1 MNYKL
6 SSPVGTN
13 LRHKPLAKAVRAKL
27 ARCRILG
34 LGSHIPEE
42 NLTNE
47 RLAGEYGL
55 TEEWIESR
63 TGIKNRSILPEG
75 QDTSD
80 MGAAAARRAI
90 SAAGIDP
97 AEITHLLLGTCS
109 PDGLVPNT
117 ACTVERKLG
126 LSRLVAFDF
135 NVACSGFLYG
145 LYLSAAILALEPKAK
160 ILLVAAEAMSRL
172 CSANNC
178 NVRVLFG
185 DGAGAAIVGGSSAVP
200 GRGLALEDICI
211 TSDGG
216 PGELLT
222 ANGGGS
228 RSNFRPGDV
237 VGEDYFLRMQGK
249 EVFRHAVRDMVEAAR
264 TLLERNDLR
273 AGDVDLFV
281 PHQANGRII
290 AAVAEQLD
298 FPLTRVLTTLDNTG
312 NTSAA
317 SIPIALAEA
326 GRRGLLAPGRRVL
339 MTAFG
344 AGFTWGAALIRT

>member
-1 MNYKL
+1 MNYQL
-6 SSPVGTN
+6 GSSIGPIK
-13 LRHKPLAKAVRAKL
+13 RPKPLSKAVRAKL

-34 LGSHIPEE
+34 LGSHIPEDS
-42 NLTNE
+42 LTNA
-47 RLAGEYGL
+47 RLAAEYGL
-55 TEEWIESR
+55 NEEWIESR
-63 TGIKNRSILPEG
+63 TGIKRRSILPNG

-90 SAAGIDP
+90 SDSGIDP
-97 AEITHLLLGTCS
+97 AEITHLLLGSCS

-117 ACTVERKLG
+117 ACTIERKLN

-145 LYLSAAILALEPKAK
+145 LYLSAAILALEPRAK

-172 CSANNC
+172 CSVNNRD
-178 NVRVLFG
+178 VRVLFG
-185 DGAGAAIVGGSSAVP
+185 DGAGAAVVGSGA
-200 GRGLALEDICI
+200 GTGAGLALEDICV

-228 RSNFRPGDV
+228 RSSFRPGDV
-237 VGEDYFLRMQGK
+237 VGEDYFLCMQGK

-264 TLLERNDLR
+264 TLLERNDLCVR
-273 AGDVDLFV
+273 DVDLFV

-298 FPLTRVLTTLDNTG
+298 FPLTRVMTTLENTG

-317 SIPIALAEA
+317 SIPMALAEA
-326 GRRGLLAPGRRVL
+326 GRRGMLTPGRRIL

>member
-6 SSPVGTN
+6 SSPAWPSESP
-13 LRHKPLAKAVRAKL
+13 RPLPKAVRAKL

-34 LGSHIPEE
+34 LGAHIPEGS
-42 NLTNE
+42 LTNAQ
-47 RLAGEYGL
+47 LAREYGL

-63 TGIKNRSILPEG
+63 TGIKSRSILPAG

-80 MGAAAARRAI
+80 MGAAAAARAL
-90 SAAGIDP
+90 ADAGVDP
-97 AEITHLLLGTCS
+97 ATITHLLLGSCA

-160 ILLVAAEAMSRL
+160 ILLVCAEAMSRL
-172 CSANNC
+172 CSANNRD
-178 NVRVLFG
+178 VRVLFG
-185 DGAGAAIVGGSSAVP
+185 DGAGAAVVGAGTGTGA
-200 GRGLALEDICI
+200 GLALEDICI

-222 ANGGGS
+222 AHGGGS
-228 RSNFRPGDV
+228 RSSFNPGDP

-249 EVFRHAVRDMVEAAR
+249 EVFRHAVRDMAEAAR
-264 TLLERNDLR
+264 TLLERNGLR
-273 AGDVDLFV
+273 AADVDLFV
-281 PHQANGRII
+281 PHQANGRIM

-298 FPLTRVLTTLDNTG
+298 FPLTRVISTLENTG

-326 GRRGLLAPGRRVL
+326 GRRGLLTPGRRVL

>member
-1 MNYKL
+1 
-6 SSPVGTN
+6 
-13 LRHKPLAKAVRAKL
+13 LAKDVRARL

-34 LGSHIPEE
+34 LGSHVPEDSLS
-42 NLTNE
+42 NA
-47 RLAGEYGL
+47 RLAEEYGL
-55 TEEWIESR
+55 TEDWIESR
-63 TGIKNRSILPEG
+63 TGIKNRAILPKG

-80 MGAAAARRAI
+80 MGAAAAARAI
-90 SAAGIDP
+90 AAAGIDP
-97 AEITHLLLGTCS
+97 AAITHLLLGSCA

-145 LYLSAAILALEPKAK
+145 LYLSAAILALDPRAR
-160 ILLVAAEAMSRL
+160 ILLVCAEAMSRL
-172 CSANNC
+172 CSANNRD
-178 NVRVLFG
+178 VRVLFG
-185 DGAGAAIVGGSSAVP
+185 DGAGAAVLGAGTELDA
-200 GRGLALEDICI
+200 GLALEDVFV

-222 ANGGGS
+222 AHGGGS
-228 RSNFRPGDV
+228 RSSLQPGDA

-264 TLLERNDLR
+264 TLLERNRLR
-273 AGDVDLFV
+273 ADDVDLFV

-298 FPLTRVLTTLDNTG
+298 FPLDRVLTTLQNTG

-326 GRRGLLAPGRRVL
+326 GRLGLLSPGRRVL